1 MVARRKGCILPLLI
15 LSALFHLPSAI
26 SADLPLSDG
35 DRIVIEGD
43 SYAQQ
48 YKWSCYLAAYWIL
61 GNPSLNLHVQVV
73 ARSGTKT
80 EQALTDPTGYH
91 GYDEYNK
98 TVYALQSDW
107 VLTNYGDNGGDT
119 VAQFIA
125 ATTDLNNNYIVG
137 ENSATPILIGAF
149 PALKTDGKKLNGDYE
164 TAELTLGWQVGAV
177 WHYLAPIWEVSANW
191 PILSTTLNSHVD
203 TSGNILEFYSI
214 IHTLGFSTV
223 VANATINAYD
233 NTLASFTNC
242 AVTNIYANANGGIDF
257 DRLDTKLPWAIDHD
271 NDGYNKA
278 IGLLPEV
285 HNWQD
290 YSITITNL
298 SNGSYDV
305 LCDGVQIGS
314 GVTDAMLSHGWNM
327 SDLQVGP
334 VFTQGQDVLNRIRD
348 MQGVGATLVCIQ
360 KPDPFGHLPIGWRG
374 VCRYGS
380 NATGYYQSG
389 QRGATLIAS
398 LQPALTEVANYD
410 ALIHA
415 AAQPLTRHYSV
426 RSTGVSSSPTPTAT
440 ATSTSTPVPTP
451 TATCTCV

>member
-1 MVARRKGCILPLLI
+1 MKLLLFLLLIPLLMRG
-15 LSALFHLPSAI
+15 
-26 SADLPLSDG
+26 ADLPLSDG

-43 SYAQQ
+43 SYASQ
-48 YKWSCYLAAYWIL
+48 YKWSHYIAAYWIL
-61 GNPSLNLHVQVV
+61 MNPSLNLHVQVI

-98 TVYALQSDW
+98 TVYALQPDW

-125 ATTDLNNNYIVG
+125 ATTDLNDNYIIA
-137 ENSATPILIGAF
+137 ENSASPILIGAF
-149 PALKTDGKKLNGDYE
+149 PALRADGKKLNGDYE
-164 TAELTLGWQVGAV
+164 TAEITLGANRGWQVGSV
-177 WHYLAPIWEVSANW
+177 WHYLSPIWEVAVNW

-214 IHTLGFSTV
+214 IHTLGFSNV
-223 VANATINAYD
+223 VSNATINAYD
-233 NTLASFTNC
+233 DTLASFTNC
-242 AVTNIYANANGGIDF
+242 SVTNIYANANGGIEF

-278 IGLLPEV
+278 IGLLPQV

-290 YSITITNL
+290 YSFTVTNL
-298 SNGSYDV
+298 SNGTYDV
-305 LCDGVQIGS
+305 FCDGVPIGNGMS
-314 GVTDAMLSHGWNM
+314 DATLSHGWNM
-327 SDLQVGP
+327 ADLQVGP
-334 VFTQGQDVLNRIRD
+334 VFTQGQNVLNLIRD
-348 MQGVGATLVCIQ
+348 MQGVDHSTLACAQ
-360 KPDPFGHLPIGWRG
+360 KPDPFGHLPVGWRG

-389 QRGATLIAS
+389 QRGTALISS

-410 ALIHA
+410 ALIHT
-415 AAQPLTRHYSV
+415 AAQPLTHHYSI
-426 RSTGVSSSPTPTAT
+426 RSTGGSSSPTPTAT
-440 ATSTSTPVPTP
+440 ATSTNTPAP
-451 TATCTCV
+451 TATCTCT

>member
-1 MVARRKGCILPLLI
+1 MKRLILLLLLI
-15 LSALFHLPSAI
+15 PLVMLGAY
-26 SADLPLSDG
+26 LPLSDG

-43 SYAQQ
+43 SYASQ
-48 YKWSCYLAAYWIL
+48 YKWSHYLTAYWIL
-61 GNPSLNLHVQVV
+61 MNPSLNLHIQVI

-98 TVYALQSDW
+98 TVYALQPDY

-149 PALKTDGKKLNGDYE
+149 PSLKTDGKKLNGDYE
-164 TAELTLGWQVGAV
+164 TAEMTLGWQVGAV
-177 WHYLAPIWEVSANW
+177 WHYLAPIWEVAANW

-214 IHTLGFSTV
+214 IHALGFSNV
-223 VANATINAYD
+223 VANSTINAYD
-233 NTLASFTNC
+233 NTLTSFTNC

-257 DRLDTKLPWAIDHD
+257 DRIDTKLPWAIDHD

-278 IGLLPEV
+278 AGLLPEV
-285 HNWQD
+285 RNWQD
-290 YSITITNL
+290 YSITVTNL
-298 SNGSYDV
+298 SNGTYDV
-305 LCDGVQIGS
+305 FCDGVQIGS
-314 GVTDAMLSHGWNM
+314 GSDTALSHGWNM
-327 SDLQVGP
+327 ADLQVGP
-334 VFTQGQDVLNRIRD
+334 VFTQGQNVLNLIRD
-348 MQGVGATLVCIQ
+348 MQGVDHSTLTCTQ
-360 KPDPFGHLPIGWRG
+360 KPDPFGHLPTGWRG

-415 AAQPLTRHYSV
+415 AAQPLTHHYSV
-426 RSTGVSSSPTPTAT
+426 RSTGGSSSPTPTAT
-440 ATSTSTPVPTP
+440 ATSTNTPAPTA
-451 TATCTCV
+451 TATCTCT